1 MLTFK
6 WLFSLYGASLFCSK
20 QLIIIMANYCFFAVA
35 HVDFVVKKANS
46 TDLFEFVSHDMICL
60 NLYWK
65 FLQSVLNYWC
75 SNNDLWMQMFECI
88 FLLLVCVF
96 ASWISLFYRFY
107 HFLNKH
113 YFLFTSFSKHIHHF
127 GQKRARWR
135 NTDRFFPY
143 IQYHANIIKISNNG
157 NLKSIRRYVWIFLVT
172 CSSFVVMQPLK
183 GVNKI

>member
-35 HVDFVVKKANS
+35 HIDFVVKKANS

-60 NLYWK
+60 NLYWN

-88 FLLLVCVF
+88 FFYCWCASLLVENLFFTVF
-96 ASWISLFYRFY
+96 II
-107 HFLNKH
+107 FL
-113 YFLFTSFSKHIHHF
+113 I
-127 GQKRARWR
+127 
-135 NTDRFFPY
+135 
-143 IQYHANIIKISNNG
+143 NIISFLHRLASISIILARKEQDG
-157 NLKSIRRYVWIFLVT
+157 EIRTGFFRTFSITQTLSKYQTMGI
-172 CSSFVVMQPLK
+172 
-183 GVNKI
+183 